1 MVSDN
6 FLSSFPLV
14 RYLERSP
21 NVRLCLAILGCLII
35 GILLGLT
42 IILAGTKG
50 VNYEND
56 IGDRNLLTPRIP
68 GAVADLSGRST

>member
-14 RYLERSP
+14 RFLERSP
-21 NVRLCLAILGCLII
+21 NVRLCLIII
-35 GILLGLT
+35 GCMLIGALLGLT
-42 IILAGTKG
+42 IILAGTMG
-50 VNYEND
+50 VTYDNN

-68 GAVADLSGRST
+68 GVVANLPGRST